1 MGIALPCRSPIPV
14 FRNTTVF
21 HSEHYDFELAPI
33 FSVHCL
39 MSQEHQRRG
48 ETPDEAGRTGA
59 PVRFP
64 RTPRS
69 FPKRVI
75 ASISNLQSDSS

>member
-1 MGIALPCRSPIPV
+1 MGIALPYRNPIPV

-33 FSVHCL
+33 LSVHCL
-39 MSQEHQRRG
+39 MSQEHQRRR

-59 PVRFP
+59 PGRFP
-64 RTPRS
+64 RTPS
-69 FPKRVI
+69 P
-75 ASISNLQSDSS
+75 